1 MILKKINDKVASNSS
16 EVLTYNNRLNQ
27 SKDRIDDLESYASYF
42 RGKNYFDG
50 NDGAQNT
57 LVFQTIQKH
66 FNLIKEYQIDKWKSK
81 NCLINI

>member
-42 RGKNYFDG
+42 RDKNYFDG
-50 NDGAQNT
+50 DDGAQNT